1 MIKLIPTILL
11 FFVLSFYGSTPLY
24 AQDFDVACQ
33 NSQPFCSDA
42 SLELTFSN
50 QMDPPPDPNDF
61 GEIGCLNTTPNPS
74 WHFLLID
81 EPGNLV
87 FDIRQWVDTD
97 DDGRLD
103 RDERELDVDFI
114 AWGPFDTSYII
125 NCDDQLSRGCDL
137 NGDGDNIRPAECV
150 NNADEP
156 DFYINDEDNT
166 NIVDCSYARNPD
178 DSFIE
183 TFTIP
188 NAETGQFYI
197 VLITNFADEV
207 GVIQLEQTNLGE
219 DGAGTT
225 DCSVLEPGIPQ
236 DRIAVC
242 GVGGFPVTVEGR
254 FPRMEG
260 PPEVPAAVAF
270 EWFVLNPATGNF
282 DVIIGEQRPFY
293 EVPTSGTYQLRG
305 YSDVVG
311 GNEVGR
317 DEVIVLDISSS
328 ITNVGYSI
336 AEESFSGF
344 YTLTAEAIR
353 TPEAEAGGFTDFE
366 YRLDRDV
373 NMDGTFIEYRAFQ
386 SSPIFEQVPP
396 GDYRIVAR
404 YVNCP
409 ESENTSIDIMIL
421 GYPKYF
427 TPNGDMVHDTWNLI
441 NPEDQT
447 VPALVYI
454 FDRNGKLLKQLNPT
468 GAGWDG
474 TYNGSLM
481 PSSQYWFRVE
491 FNEQADRDVNRSRRV
506 FSGSFSLIR

>member
-11 FFVLSFYGSTPLY
+11 FFVLSFFSSTWLY

-42 SLELTFSN
+42 SLELTF
-50 QMDPPPDPNDF
+50 PNTTLDIDGL
-61 GEIGCLNTTPNPS
+61 GEVGCLNTTPNPS
-74 WHFLLID
+74 WYFILID
-81 EPGNLV
+81 EPGELV

-103 RDERELDVDFI
+103 RNERELDVDFI
-114 AWGPFDTSYII
+114 AWGPFNTSFII
-125 NCDDQLSRGCDL
+125 NCDDQLERGCDL
-137 NGDGDNIRPAECV
+137 NGDTENIRPEECA

-188 NAETGQFYI
+188 NAEPGQFYI
-197 VLITNFADEV
+197 VLITNFADEA
-207 GVIQLEQTNLGE
+207 GVIQLEQTNMGE
-219 DGAGTT
+219 EGAGTT

-236 DRIAVC
+236 ETIATC
-242 GVGGFPVTVEGR
+242 GEFPITIEGR
-254 FPRMEG
+254 FPASTG
-260 PPEVPAAVAF
+260 PPAVPAAVTFQWARADLGNTN
-270 EWFVLNPATGNF
+270 FVDIPEPEGT
-282 DVIIGEQRPFY
+282 RPFY
-293 EVPTSGTYQLRG
+293 DQVFSNGIYRLSGFDSNGVEVPDSPDQVAVL
-305 YSDVVG
+305 DVSQITF
-311 GNEVGR
+311 EVGY
-317 DEVIVLDISSS
+317 
-328 ITNVGYSI
+328 TI
-336 AEESFSGF
+336 AEDSFSGN
-344 YTLTAEAIR
+344 YTVTGTVTTAPIL
-353 TPEAEAGGFTDFE
+353 EAEGFTDFE

-373 NMDGTFIEYRAFQ
+373 NMDGTFIEYRAYQ
-386 SSPIFEQVPP
+386 SSPVFEGVPP

-404 YVNCP
+404 YANCP
-409 ESENTSIDIMIL
+409 DNENTSVDIMIL

-441 NPEDQT
+441 NPEDQPI
-447 VPALVYI
+447 PALVYI

-481 PSSQYWFRVE
+481 PSSQYWFKVE
-491 FNEQADRDVNRSRRV
+491 FNEQADRDVTRSRRV